1 MEKGDGMSDT
11 PRTDA
16 EFEHVNNLHNE
27 WVCSPQ
33 NAAIDFVE
41 ADFARQLERELQD
54 AQARVR
60 LLIAERDSARAI
72 ADQNWKLRDEFTAL
86 LGTNDVREG
95 VRAVRTLKNT
105 LEMLCDAG
113 AWLRRFTY
121 DETSRAKDWDRL
133 EEKARG
139 LV

>member
-1 MEKGDGMSDT
+1 MSDT

-72 ADQNWKLRDEFTAL
+72 ASTIASRSIDRAINTMQAIKRDSPERYAELLEAL
-86 LGTNDVREG
+86 
-95 VRAVRTLKNT
+95 K
-105 LEMLCDAG
+105 
-113 AWLRRFTY
+113 
-121 DETSRAKDWDRL
+121 
-133 EEKARG
+133 
-139 LV
+139 